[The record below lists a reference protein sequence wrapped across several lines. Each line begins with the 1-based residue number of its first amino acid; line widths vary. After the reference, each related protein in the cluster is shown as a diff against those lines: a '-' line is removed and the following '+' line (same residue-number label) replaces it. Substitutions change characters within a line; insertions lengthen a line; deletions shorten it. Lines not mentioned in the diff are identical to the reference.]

1 MRRRRDNYLKQLSA
15 VPMFQACSSRELI
28 EIGRRGEDVSFGP
41 GDVIVAEGAPSDAF
55 YVIVGGKAKVSR
67 KGRKVA
73 ELGEGDFFGELGLL
87 ARLPRDATVTATEPV
102 EVVAINRREF
112 ATVLEDV
119 PSVTRK
125 LLEGMAKRLHE
136 LDRRG

>member
-1 MRRRRDNYLKQLSA
+1 MRRRRDDYLKQLAA
-15 VPMFQACSSRELI
+15 VPMFKACTSRELI
-28 EIGRRGEDVSFGP
+28 EIGRRAEDIEFAAGT
-41 GDVIVAEGAPSDAF
+41 VIVAEGTPSDAF

-67 KGRKVA
+67 KGKKVA
-73 ELGEGDFFGELGLL
+73 ELGAGDFFGELGLL
-87 ARLPRDATVTATEPV
+87 ARLPRDATVTAIGPV
-102 EVVAINRREF
+102 EVVAISRREF
-112 ATVLEDV
+112 TTVLEDV